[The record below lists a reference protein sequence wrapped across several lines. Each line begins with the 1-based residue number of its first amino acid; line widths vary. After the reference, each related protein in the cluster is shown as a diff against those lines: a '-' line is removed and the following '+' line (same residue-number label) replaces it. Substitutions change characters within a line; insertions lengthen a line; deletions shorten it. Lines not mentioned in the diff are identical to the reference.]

1 MNVARDGFGKAPSVK
16 SCSEGVWRESIDK
29 SGVDHETFVI
39 LDDREHKKGDLY
51 SFLTATVPGDGRP
64 GFPIVFVL
72 DHNGRVLLEDFRDPG
87 LEVLKD
93 TVKAQAK
100 VYDKALKEAQGSK
113 DSGDSS
119 DKKEEEEEESE

>member
-16 SCSEGVWRESIDK
+16 SCSEGVWRKSIDE

-39 LDDREHKKGDLY
+39 LDDRDHKKGDLY
-51 SFLTATVPGDGRP
+51 SFLTASVPGGDGIP

-72 DHNGRVLLEDFRDPG
+72 DHNGRVVLEDFRDPG
-87 LEVLKD
+87 LKVVKD
-93 TVKAQAK
+93 AVKAQAK
-100 VYDKALKEAQGSK
+100 IFDKALKEAQDSK

-119 DKKEEEEEESE
+119 DKKEEEESE